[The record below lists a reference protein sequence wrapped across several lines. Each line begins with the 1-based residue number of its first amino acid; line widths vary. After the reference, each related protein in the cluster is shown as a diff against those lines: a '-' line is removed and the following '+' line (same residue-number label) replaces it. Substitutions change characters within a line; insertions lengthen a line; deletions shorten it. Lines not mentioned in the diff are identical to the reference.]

1 MRSSLFNLS
10 NAPEK
15 RHAVSKK
22 GDIAFGHTMEP
33 SSVSIVCNWPILSKN
48 SFTSPSPGRV
58 VLSVSAGMNSMIGL
72 LPEGQQHSFNLEN
85 HVSPHHLLRSID
97 QCSDFNDL
105 CTHLKVVADQHLMA
119 EKRGLIYFLRNKS
132 VPIFLVPFFCHF
144 LSRIP

>member
-1 MRSSLFNLS
+1 VRSSLFNLC

-48 SFTSPSPGRV
+48 SFTSPFPWQSF
-58 VLSVSAGMNSMIGL
+58 SVSERGD
-72 LPEGQQHSFNLEN
+72 EQHD
-85 HVSPHHLLRSID
+85 ID
-97 QCSDFNDL
+97 QCSDLNDL

-119 EKRGLIYFLRNKS
+119 NVHPCLREKGTDLFSEK
-132 VPIFLVPFFCHF
+132 
-144 LSRIP
+144 